1 MTQDNLL
8 QYPIGRF
15 GWQTNLSEEKR
26 NDAKDRL
33 EKFPKQLIDFMHT
46 FPDSLLTKRY
56 RTGSW
61 NAIQVIHHLA
71 DSHMHSFLRCK
82 HALLENQP
90 HIKDY
95 QEKVWA
101 QTPDANDTNISL
113 SMNLLA
119 ALHERWVVFFKSLSD
134 NEFKKSYTHPERN
147 KTYPL
152 DTVLALYAWHG
163 EHHLAHLKNIIK
175 NPFD

>member
-1 MTQDNLL
+1 MTQENLL

-15 GWQTNLSEEKR
+15 EWQTNLSEEKR

-71 DSHMHSFLRCK
+71 DSHMHSFL
-82 HALLENQP
+82 
-90 HIKDY
+90 
-95 QEKVWA
+95 
-101 QTPDANDTNISL
+101 
-113 SMNLLA
+113 LA

-134 NEFKKSYTHPERN
+134 NEFKKSYIHPGRN
-147 KTYPL
+147 KTYPI

>member
-1 MTQDNLL
+1 
-8 QYPIGRF
+8 
-15 GWQTNLSEEKR
+15 
-26 NDAKDRL
+26 
-33 EKFPKQLIDFMHT
+33 MHT

-61 NAIQVIHHLA
+61 NAIQVVHHLA

-82 HALLENQP
+82 HALLENEP

-113 SMNLLA
+113 SMNLLT
-119 ALHERWVVFFKSLSD
+119 ALHKRWVVFFESLSE
-134 NEFKKSYTHPERN
+134 NELKKVITIPREI
-147 KTYPL
+147 
-152 DTVLALYAWHG
+152 
-163 EHHLAHLKNIIK
+163 KNI
-175 NPFD
+175 P